1 MVDYYVI
8 EELEKDEEWLY
19 YMRYDR
25 LNYYHNT
32 YFTYLPKDI
41 INIIIDYIP
50 ISLQLNDIISYEWCG
65 KKHYCRLVYKLHKLG
80 QLMIPS
86 DKAKQLKSYPKID
99 IITSNGLIYFD
110 IIKYTIL
117 WSKPVVF
124 IQLSDKYKYCSSI
137 IIYNI
142 KMI

>member
-19 YMRYDR
+19 YMRYNW
-25 LNYYHNT
+25 LNYCHQS
-32 YFTYLPKDI
+32 YFSYLPKDI

-50 ISLQLNDIISYEWCG
+50 ISLQLDDIISYEWCG
-65 KKHYCRLVYKLHKLG
+65 KKYYCRLVYKIDISWKLRMR
-80 QLMIPS
+80 L
-86 DKAKQLKSYPKID
+86 DNAKKLKSYPKID

-110 IIKYTIL
+110 IIKDRIMWET
-117 WSKPVVF
+117 PVVF
-124 IQLSDKYKYCSSI
+124 IQLNDKYTYCSSI